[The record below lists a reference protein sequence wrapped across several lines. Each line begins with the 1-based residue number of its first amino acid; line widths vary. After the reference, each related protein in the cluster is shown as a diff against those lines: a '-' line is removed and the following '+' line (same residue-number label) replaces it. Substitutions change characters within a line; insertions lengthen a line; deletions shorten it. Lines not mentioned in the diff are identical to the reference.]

1 MDTAISNGDFLLD
14 SRNRPIKISGLGEL
28 LQRVLIRLS
37 VKKGSFI
44 YDKNLGSRLYTLN
57 SQVNNVQSKALSLV
71 CEALNDMTEVVVKSV
86 LAEFIDDGEKLQ
98 LDVLLSVNGNE
109 EDVVIII

>member
-14 SRNRPIKISGLGEL
+14 SRNRPISISGIREL
-28 LQRVLIRLS
+28 FQRVLIKLT

-57 SQVNNVQSKALSLV
+57 SKVNDIKSKAFSIIS
-71 CEALNDMTEVVVKSV
+71 EALNDMPEVFVKSI
-86 LAEFIDDGEKLQ
+86 LPEFIDDGGKLR
-98 LDVLLSVNGNE
+98 LEILLSIKGEE